1 MLFVLVCA
9 LASWLIC
16 YSIKEWDA
24 YQGMAIGI
32 GLMIGGLVILVDMLL
47 KGFSLRGLSALTFG
61 LFVGWLVAFL
71 ISQSPLLEEGDP
83 QTIYLV
89 RMGLYVICCYLGTVI
104 ALRGRDEFN
113 LVIPYVKF
121 VPQEVDVPVVVVDT
135 SALIDGRIASICESQ
150 FLAGTLVI
158 PQFIINEL
166 HWIGDSTD
174 QARRNKGRKGLDTL
188 NRLRQI
194 GSLDIR
200 IEESELEKN
209 QKSEEKLIFLARSMK
224 AKLLTTDYNMAK
236 LAQFHGL
243 VWLNLNDLSKALQP
257 ELISGDRLE
266 VELVKAGREEG
277 QAVGYLTDGSMVV
290 VQDAEQ
296 YIGSKVRADVSSVVP
311 SSGGRI
317 AFSKFHSMVE
327 AE

>member
-1 MLFVLVCA
+1 MLFVFACVIT
-9 LASWLIC
+9 SWLIC

-24 YQGMAIGI
+24 YQGVAIGI

-71 ISQSPLLEEGDP
+71 ISKSPLLEEGDP
-83 QTIYLV
+83 QAIYLV
-89 RMGLYVICCYLGTVI
+89 RMGLYVICTYLGAVI

-135 SALIDGRIASICESQ
+135 SALIDGRIASICEAQ
-150 FLAGTLVI
+150 FLSGALVI
-158 PQFIINEL
+158 PQFVINEL

-266 VELVKAGREEG
+266 VDLIKSGREEG
-277 QAVGYLTDGSMVV
+277 QAVGYLGDGSMVV
-290 VQDAEQ
+290 VQNAEQ
-296 YIGSKVRADVSSVVP
+296 YIGSKVRADISSVVP